1 MHEESSSLDKAFM
14 ILERLA
20 RKPYEMTALQLAKE
34 LQINRST
41 IHRILNNLMERTV
54 VVKDPNTR
62 KYSVGPGAYR
72 IGSGFLNKQP
82 NIGSIK
88 AELDKLAAKTKQSIG
103 YAALVQDRILSIFE
117 VESYQPIQIG
127 YRVGVD
133 YPIHC
138 GAYGKCI
145 MAFYE
150 PYERLEEIVYSAKLT
165 KNTPNT
171 ITNPHDLLKEYEK
184 IRENGYAISNE
195 ENVIGLVGIGVP
207 IRNFQNK
214 VVACVAAKYIKGN
227 VDEEKQKVII
237 KHLLEASERIE
248 KLIT

>member
-1 MHEESSSLDKAFM
+1 MGYDNSSIDKAFM

-20 RKPYEMTALQLAKE
+20 RKPYEMTALELSRE

-41 IHRILNNLMERTV
+41 VHRILNDLVDRTV
-54 VVKDPNTR
+54 VIKNPVSK

-82 NIGSIK
+82 NISSIS
-88 AELDKLAAKTKQSIG
+88 AELDRLAAKTRQSIG
-103 YAALVQDRILSIFE
+103 YATLVQDKILSVFE

-127 YRVGVD
+127 YKVGVI

-150 PYERLEEIVYSAKLT
+150 PYERLREIVYSTKLT

-171 ITNPHDLLKEYEK
+171 ITDPEELLREYER
-184 IRENGYAISNE
+184 IRKRGYAISDE
-195 ENVIGLVGIGVP
+195 ENVKGLVGIGVP
-207 IRNFQNK
+207 IRNIENK

-227 VDEEKQKVII
+227 VSEEEQKVII
-237 KHLLEASERIE
+237 KHLLEASVKIE
-248 KLIT
+248 KLIV